1 MTPISAFNDPQTVRR
16 QYVTD
21 EGLRVRQE
29 IHDTYTV
36 PRFDH
41 AKWVVECLQW
51 RGDET
56 VLDVG
61 SGPGRYY
68 EAVRSQGDDVRYLGM
83 DYSAGMLTRHP
94 APSHLL
100 LGDAQRLPLADDSA
114 DVVMANHMLYHV
126 ADIDEAII
134 EFRRVLKPGGSLLV
148 ATNSTTTMPELQ
160 VLMRRAIVL
169 LTRSGVAKVKPP
181 APASDNFSLE
191 SGTRWLSR
199 HFYGVV
205 RHDMPS
211 VLLFPD
217 IEPVMKYLEST
228 RAMREPQLPD
238 DVEWDD
244 VMMIIRQQLTHLIH
258 HLGELVIQKLTGV
271 LIASDRGDFLHGFVE
286 KREAIATG

>member
-16 QYVTD
+16 QYADD

-29 IHDTYTV
+29 IHDNYTV
-36 PRFDH
+36 PRINH
-41 AKWVVECLQW
+41 AEWVVDCLEW

-61 SGPGRYY
+61 CGPGRYY
-68 EAVRSQGDDVRYLGM
+68 EYIQAKGDDIRYHGL
-83 DYSAGMLTRHP
+83 DYSAGMLVKHP
-94 APSHLL
+94 ATGNLL
-100 LGDAQRLPLADDSA
+100 LGDAQRLPYAGNSI
-114 DVVMANHMLYHV
+114 DVIMANHMLYHV
-126 ADIDEAII
+126 ADIDEAIL
-134 EFRRVLKPGGSLLV
+134 EFRRVLKPDGVLIV

-169 LTRSGVAKVKPP
+169 LTRSGVARVQPP
-181 APASDNFSLE
+181 TPASDNFSLE

-205 RHDMPS
+205 RHDQPS

-217 IEPVMKYLEST
+217 VDPVMKYLEST
-228 RAMREPQLPD
+228 RDMREPQLPD
-238 DVEWDD
+238 DVEWED

-271 LIASDRGDFLHGFVE
+271 LIATDRGDFVNEFVTTRE
-286 KREAIATG
+286 KLSAE